1 MWGRPGML
9 EAMLARHA
17 APTQA
22 GLKTANLFAV
32 RYASYH
38 ALAEQAAAWHQRLC
52 KKGVCVW
59 LLGVSCGRALVY
71 VCRPHRLQRDLSAQ
85 GSRSILR
92 ACGYRSAS
100 VQGCLLQLRR
110 RLAQSGQ
117 FPHEIG
123 LFLGYPL
130 GDVIGFMAN
139 AGKNYKFTGYWKVYT
154 NVKETVRM
162 FEKYK
167 KCRDV
172 YERLWKEGRSVWQ
185 LTVAA

>member
-1 MWGRPGML
+1 ML
-9 EAMLARHA
+9 EKQLIEHCSPTLAS
-17 APTQA
+17 
-22 GLKTANLFAV
+22 LKTANLFTY
-32 RYASYH
+32 RYAEEDGLMESVSQWNRRMG
-38 ALAEQAAAWHQRLC
+38 AKGIRMAVL
-52 KKGVCVW
+52 KKKDGM
-59 LLGVSCGRALVY
+59 ALVY
-71 VCRPHRLQRDLSAQ
+71 VCRVARLLEDMKKPGTAEFLKW
-85 GSRSILR
+85 
-92 ACGYRSAS
+92 CGYEDTDPEKALIRLS
-100 VQGCLLQLRR
+100 R
-110 RLAQSGQ
+110 RLSESDQ

-172 YERLWKEGRSVWQ
+172 YERLWREGRSVWQ